1 MTFSI
6 NYLNEACNQIDSTM
20 FSGDIFIEKENRD
33 KLKLYIDRWVAKM
46 SEWEQIEGQF
56 KNAKLCD

>member
-1 MTFSI
+1 
-6 NYLNEACNQIDSTM
+6 M

-33 KLKLYIDRWVAKM
+33 ELKLYIDRWVAKM